1 MILRFMMTGFFS
13 LTALTLMGYQLIQI
27 GHALADFFHKGS

>member
-1 MILRFMMTGFFS
+1 MIFRFMLTGFFS
-13 LTALTLMGYQLIQI
+13 LTAVSLMGYQLIQI